1 MKDDV
6 YDDVRVVQ
14 NDVEVI
20 VGNIK
25 SIQEQQVDQISICSL
40 D

>member
-14 NDVEVI
+14 NDVEEI

-25 SIQEQQVDQISICSL
+25 LIQEQQVDQISICSL